1 MYHLQKHTAADGNRS
16 CIPLSCTKLKPSK
29 ATDIFRA
36 QVSSA
41 GALKRF
47 RAVCK
52 INWLKKI
59 QANGGGGGNPDH
71 VPAESFST
79 VPVQPEVHKDLISK
93 RKKKKKKHKK
103 KEIPTHFLYRRS
115 WDLAHPAQTRGC
127 SFSPPCQAPQQLRS
141 CSCSNNSLSVAGP
154 GAGTVLGSSLP
165 PLCRTGGSSKACRAL
180 PPVPFFKK

>member
-93 RKKKKKKHKK
+93 RKKKKKAQEKGN
-103 KEIPTHFLYRRS
+103 S
-115 WDLAHPAQTRGC
+115 HP
-127 SFSPPCQAPQQLRS
+127 
-141 CSCSNNSLSVAGP
+141 LSVSEELGFSAPSTNP
-154 GAGTVLGSSLP
+154 GLFLLSSLP
-165 PLCRTGGSSKACRAL
+165 GSSAAEVLQLQQQQPVCGWPRRWDGAGQL
-180 PPVPFFKK
+180 TASLMPHRGQQQSVQGSPPRPLF